1 MTPQV
6 HRFAPGLPTPPE
18 TFAAAEEIFARAL
31 RGFIAELSLLDGGVL
46 IGWIRG
52 QRHGNI
58 ADLVASSAELFFKD
72 SVLTYADG
80 ADVCLEWGNSM
91 QVVLDM
97 EFSAEPMTV
106 FFKLVFDELFAGVA
120 IQRIV
125 AEDAAAICLDGFA
138 SALDHARIGTA

>member
-6 HRFAPGLPTPPE
+6 HRFAPALPMPPNA
-18 TFAAAEEIFARAL
+18 FAAAEELFAQAL
-31 RGFIAELSLLDGGVL
+31 RGFIAELCLLDGGVL

-80 ADVCLEWGNSM
+80 ADVSLDWGNSM
-91 QVVLDM
+91 QVVLDL
-97 EFSAEPMTV
+97 EFATEPVTV
-106 FFKLVFDELFAGVA
+106 FFKLVLDDLFAGVA

-125 AEDAAAICLDGFA
+125 AENTAAIGLDGFA
-138 SALDHARIGTA
+138 SALDQARVGNA

>member
-6 HRFAPGLPTPPE
+6 HRFAPGSPPPDAL
-18 TFAAAEEIFARAL
+18 AAAEEIFARAL
-31 RGFIAELSLLDGGVL
+31 RGFIAELCLVDGGVL

-58 ADLVASSAELFFKD
+58 ADVVASSAELFFKE

-80 ADVCLEWGNSM
+80 ADVCLDWGRSM

-97 EFSAEPMTV
+97 EFTARPMTV
-106 FFKLVFDELFAGVA
+106 FFKLVLDEVFAGVA

-125 AEDAAAICLDGFA
+125 AEDTAGLCLDGFA
-138 SALDHARIGTA
+138 DALDQARVGHA